1 MAKLI
6 LSEEVMTLPHLT
18 FSGLKPEGAVQW
30 RHKKCQLLPVMEA
43 RATSIS
49 PQSYQL
55 AKSPPIQT
63 MRDML
68 VEAVEAS
75 MMQLWML
82 PDGIVDHK
90 LLTTIFRILP
100 LRVYES

>member
-1 MAKLI
+1 
-6 LSEEVMTLPHLT
+6 
-18 FSGLKPEGAVQW
+18 
-30 RHKKCQLLPVMEA
+30 MEA

-68 VEAVEAS
+68 EEVAEVW
-75 MMQLWML
+75 MTPLWML
-82 PDGIVDHK
+82 LDGIVDHK
-90 LLTTIFRILP
+90 LLTTISHILP